1 MVRLSMTLP
10 PIEMRMYQAL
20 RHSISIV
27 KTVEQSAID
36 RYLKQAEFEAKL
48 RKTNDVAKSRLN
60 ANAQN
65 AKDTFKPTVFTREQ
79 IGKMS
84 GAEFTKNEKLI
95 MEQLRQGLIR

>member
-1 MVRLSMTLP
+1 M
-10 PIEMRMYQAL
+10 
-20 RHSISIV
+20 
-27 KTVEQSAID
+27 
-36 RYLKQAEFEAKL
+36 KQAEFEAKL
-48 RKTNDVAKSRLN
+48 MKTNEEAKSRLN

-65 AKDTFKPTVFTREQ
+65 AKDTSKQIAFTREQ

>member
-1 MVRLSMTLP
+1 MILKVFYSQLKKIKSIP
-10 PIEMRMYQAL
+10 YWVKCYFYQ
-20 RHSISIV
+20 
-27 KTVEQSAID
+27 
-36 RYLKQAEFEAKL
+36 YLKQAEFEAKL